1 MLCLHLSAHMLAK
14 SNADRAKKK
23 IVYQLSFNVSIHNRD
38 ASKLISNNKV
48 CYDNVNVFPY
58 TDIH

>member
-23 IVYQLSFNVSIHNRD
+23 LSINYHLMSQFTIETHPN
-38 ASKLISNNKV
+38 
-48 CYDNVNVFPY
+48 
-58 TDIH
+58 